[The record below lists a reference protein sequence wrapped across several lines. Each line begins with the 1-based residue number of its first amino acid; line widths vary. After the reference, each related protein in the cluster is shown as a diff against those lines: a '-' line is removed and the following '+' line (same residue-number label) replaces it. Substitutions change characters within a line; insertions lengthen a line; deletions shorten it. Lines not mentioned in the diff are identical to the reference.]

1 MFGVL
6 PELPSAMANSM
17 IVCGMRGVCET
28 AVSEKD
34 ACTLADTGVDG
45 GVNVK
50 LAGFGCGETSRLE
63 VKV

>member
-1 MFGVL
+1 
-6 PELPSAMANSM
+6 
-17 IVCGMRGVCET
+17 MRGVCET